1 MRIEAQLQLLARI
14 EEALALADAEQ
25 AHEVALWLDRARI
38 AAGGPGEL
46 GRPWLE
52 AVDSGRGQR
61 TGDGGD
67 ALETA

>member
-46 GRPWLE
+46 DPGRFDLAMT
-52 AVDSGRGQR
+52 AVRRAD
-61 TGDGGD
+61 DGGEC
-67 ALETA
+67 ALATA